1 MTLKGGVDMEL
12 FDRMRPLIADKLS
25 VKEEDVV
32 LTAAF
37 KADLGADSLD
47 LVELVMG
54 LEEEFGISI
63 PEADMGKIVS
73 VEDAVTYVSAKLA

>member
-1 MTLKGGVDMEL
+1 MEL
-12 FDRMRPLIADKLS
+12 LDRMRPIVADKLS
-25 VKEEDVV
+25 VKEADVV
-32 LTAAF
+32 LAAAF

-73 VEDAVTYVSAKLA
+73 VQDAVAYVSAKLA

>member
-1 MTLKGGVDMEL
+1 MEL
-12 FDRMRPLIADKLS
+12 LDRIRPIIAEKLS
-25 VKEEDVV
+25 VNEAEVV
-32 LTAAF
+32 LAAAF

-63 PEADMGKIVS
+63 PEADMGKIVT
-73 VEDAVTYVSAKLA
+73 VQDAVTYVSAKLS

>member
-1 MTLKGGVDMEL
+1 MKGGVDMEL
-12 FDRMRPLIADKLS
+12 FERMRPIIADKLS
-25 VKEEDVV
+25 VSEADVV

-63 PEADMGKIVS
+63 PEADMGKIMS
-73 VEDAVTYVSAKLA
+73 VQDALAYVSAKLA

>member
-1 MTLKGGVDMEL
+1 MEIIN
-12 FDRMRPLIADKLS
+12 RMRPIIAEKLS
-25 VKEEDVV
+25 VSEEEVV
-32 LTAAF
+32 VSASF

-63 PEADMGKIVS
+63 PESDMGKIVT
-73 VEDAVTYVSAKLA
+73 VQDAVDYVTAKLA

>member
-1 MTLKGGVDMEL
+1 MKGGVDMGL
-12 FDRMRPLIADKLS
+12 FERMRPIIADKLS
-25 VKEEDVV
+25 VSEADVV

-63 PEADMGKIVS
+63 PEADMGKIMS
-73 VEDAVTYVSAKLA
+73 VQDALAYVSAKLA

>member
-1 MTLKGGVDMEL
+1 MEL
-12 FDRMRPLIADKLS
+12 FERMRPIIADKLS
-25 VKEEDVV
+25 VSEADVV

-63 PEADMGKIVS
+63 PEADMGKIMS
-73 VEDAVTYVSAKLA
+73 VQDALAYVSAKLA

>member
-1 MTLKGGVDMEL
+1 MKGGVDMEL
-12 FDRMRPLIADKLS
+12 FERMRPIIADKLAVS
-25 VKEEDVV
+25 EADVV

-63 PEADMGKIVS
+63 PEADMGKIMS
-73 VEDAVTYVSAKLA
+73 VQDALAYVSAKLA

>member
-1 MTLKGGVDMEL
+1 MKGGVDMEL
-12 FDRMRPLIADKLS
+12 FERMRPIIADKLS
-25 VKEEDVV
+25 VNEADVV

-63 PEADMGKIVS
+63 PETDMGKIMS
-73 VEDAVTYVSAKLA
+73 VQDAIAYVTAKLA

>member
-1 MTLKGGVDMEL
+1 MEIL
-12 FDRMRPLIADKLS
+12 NRMRPIIAEKLS
-25 VKEEDVV
+25 VSEEEVV
-32 LTAAF
+32 ISAAF

-63 PEADMGKIVS
+63 PESDMGKIVT
-73 VEDAVTYVSAKLA
+73 VEDAVSYVSAKLA

>member
-1 MTLKGGVDMEL
+1 MEI
-12 FDRMRPLIADKLS
+12 FERMRPVIADKLS
-25 VKEEDVV
+25 ISEDEVV
-32 LTAAF
+32 STAAF

-63 PEADMGKIVS
+63 PESDMGKILTVQ
-73 VEDAVTYVSAKLA
+73 DAVDYVTAKLA